1 MKIVNLL
8 VFVMQTEFVRVR
20 DAPRIRNKVI
30 TSSDVPPIG
39 NRKTNG
45 RNPKRLRRGRVMA
58 FLAVMS
64 DM

>member
-1 MKIVNLL
+1 
-8 VFVMQTEFVRVR
+8 MQTEFVPVR
-20 DAPRIRNKVI
+20 GAPRIRNKVI
-30 TSSDVPPIG
+30 APSDVPAVG

-45 RNPKRLRRGRVMA
+45 RKPKRLMRGRAVR